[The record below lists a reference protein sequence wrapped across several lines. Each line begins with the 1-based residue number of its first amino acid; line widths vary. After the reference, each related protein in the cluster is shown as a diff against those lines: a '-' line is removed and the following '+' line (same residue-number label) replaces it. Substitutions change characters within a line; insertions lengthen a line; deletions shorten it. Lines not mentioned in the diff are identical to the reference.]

1 LKNGVSLLAMEIFEL
16 LQFPFVQRMLLAAF
30 FASIACG
37 IIGTYV
43 VVKRIVF
50 ISGGIAHT
58 TFGGIGFA
66 YYLQQLG
73 ILYIEPLFGALIFS
87 LISAFII
94 GLPYIRNRLRED
106 STIGILWVVGMALGV
121 LFLNQV
127 DRSKIVVQD
136 PVSILFGNVLLIK
149 IQDLY
154 LMLGLIIAILTI
166 TILLYKDLQILTF
179 DEEFARISGIRVDLL
194 YLVLMILIAL
204 TTVVLIK
211 VVGVILVIAM
221 LTIPA
226 AISNLFTH
234 NLKNMMIF
242 AIIIGIII
250 SFFGSMISLYYNLP
264 PGATI
269 VITLAF
275 LFLLSLILKNL
286 KISYRK
292 DIS

>member
-1 LKNGVSLLAMEIFEL
+1 MIADIFEM
-16 LQFPFVQRMLLAAF
+16 LQYPFVQRMFLAGLL
-30 FASIACG
+30 ASIACG

-43 VVKRIVF
+43 VVKRVVF

-66 YYLQQLG
+66 YYLQYLG
-73 ILYIEPLFGALIFS
+73 IVFIEPLVGALIFA
-87 LISAFII
+87 LCAAII
-94 GLPYIRNRLRED
+94 MGLPFIRTRLRED

-127 DRSKIVVQD
+127 DRSEILVQD

-149 IQDLY
+149 MQDIY
-154 LMLGLIIAILTI
+154 LMFGLLVLIIFVTI
-166 TILLYKDLQILTF
+166 FLFKDLHILTF
-179 DEEFARISGIRVDLL
+179 DEEFARISGIKVDLL
-194 YLVLMILIAL
+194 YMVLMILIAL

-226 AISNLFTH
+226 AISNLFTN
-234 NLKNMMIF
+234 NLKNMIVL
-242 AIIIGIII
+242 AIIIGCIVT
-250 SFFGSMISLYYNLP
+250 FYGSMMSLNFDLP

-269 VITLAF
+269 VISLAF
-275 LFLLSLILKNL
+275 LFIVALLIKNI
-286 KISYRK
+286 KQVFVKPER
-292 DIS
+292 

>member
-1 LKNGVSLLAMEIFEL
+1 MVADIFEM
-16 LQFPFVQRMLLAAF
+16 LQYPFVQRMFIAGLL
-30 FASIACG
+30 ASIACG

-66 YYLQQLG
+66 YYLQYLG
-73 ILYIEPLFGALIFS
+73 FIFIDPLVGALIFA
-87 LISAFII
+87 LTAAII
-94 GLPYIRNRLRED
+94 MGLPFIRTRLRED

-127 DRSKIVVQD
+127 DRSVILVQD

-149 IQDLY
+149 MQDLY
-154 LMLGLIIAILTI
+154 IMFGLLVLIIFVTI
-166 TILLYKDLQILTF
+166 FLYKDLHILTF
-179 DEEFARISGIRVDLL
+179 DEEFARISGIKVDFL
-194 YLVLMILIAL
+194 YLVLMVLIAL

-211 VVGVILVIAM
+211 VVGVVLVIAM

-234 NLKNMMIF
+234 NLKNMMFF
-242 AIIIGIII
+242 AIIIGCIVT
-250 SFFGSMISLYYNLP
+250 FYGSLISLSYDLP

-269 VITLAF
+269 VISLAILF
-275 LFLLSLILKNL
+275 IVALFLKNI
-286 KISYRK
+286 KQVFVKTI
-292 DIS
+292 

>member
-1 LKNGVSLLAMEIFEL
+1 LFADIFEMF
-16 LQFPFVQRMLLAAF
+16 QYPFVQRMFVAGLL
-30 FASIACG
+30 ASIACG

-43 VVKRIVF
+43 VVKRVVF

-66 YYLQQLG
+66 YYLQYLG
-73 ILYIEPLFGALIFS
+73 ISFIEPLVGALIFA
-87 LISAFII
+87 LAAAIVM
-94 GLPYIRNRLRED
+94 GLPFIRSRLRED
-106 STIGILWVVGMALGV
+106 SIIGILWVVGMALGV

-127 DRSKIVVQD
+127 DRSEILVQD

-149 IQDLY
+149 MQDIY
-154 LMLGLIIAILTI
+154 LMFGLLILIIFVTI
-166 TILLYKDLQILTF
+166 FLYKDLHILTF
-179 DEEFARISGIRVDLL
+179 DEEFARISGVKVDML
-194 YLVLMILIAL
+194 YMILMILIAF

-234 NLKNMMIF
+234 NLKNMMFF
-242 AIIIGIII
+242 AIIIGCIVTFY
-250 SFFGSMISLYYNLP
+250 SSLLSLNFDLP

-269 VITLAF
+269 VISLAF
-275 LFLLSLILKNL
+275 LFIIALLIKNI
-286 KISYRK
+286 KQVFVKPVR
-292 DIS
+292 

>member
-1 LKNGVSLLAMEIFEL
+1 MISEIYQL
-16 LQFPFVQRMLLAAF
+16 LQYPFIQRMFIAGFL
-30 FASIACG
+30 ASIACG

-73 ILYIEPLFGALIFS
+73 FLFVEPLIGAMIFA
-87 LISAFII
+87 ITAAII
-94 GLPYIRNRLRED
+94 MGLPFIRTRLRED

-127 DRSKIVVQD
+127 DRSQIIVQD

-149 IQDLY
+149 MQDLY
-154 LMLGLIIAILTI
+154 LMLGLVILIIILTV
-166 TILLYKDLQILTF
+166 LLYKDLHILTF
-179 DEEFARISGIRVDLL
+179 DEEFARISGVKVDIL
-194 YLVLMILIAL
+194 YLILMVLIAL

-226 AISNLFTH
+226 AISNLFTN

-242 AIIIGIII
+242 AVFIGVIVT
-250 SFFGSMISLYYNLP
+250 FFGSTISINFDLP

-269 VITLAF
+269 VISLAI
-275 LFLLSLILKNL
+275 LFIISILIKNIKKVVMEPNIL
-286 KISYRK
+286 AK
-292 DIS
+292 

>member
-1 LKNGVSLLAMEIFEL
+1 MVADIFEMF
-16 LQFPFVQRMLLAAF
+16 QYPFVQRMFIAGLL
-30 FASIACG
+30 ASIACG

-66 YYLQQLG
+66 YYLQYMG
-73 ILYIEPLFGALIFS
+73 IVFIEPLFGALIFA
-87 LISAFII
+87 LVAAII
-94 GLPYIRNRLRED
+94 MGLPFIRTRLRED

-127 DRSKIVVQD
+127 DRSKILVQD

-149 IQDLY
+149 MQDIY
-154 LMLGLIIAILTI
+154 LMFGLLVLIIFVTI
-166 TILLYKDLQILTF
+166 FLYKDLHILTF
-179 DEEFARISGIRVDLL
+179 DEEFARISGIKVDVL
-194 YLVLMILIAL
+194 YLILMILIAL

-234 NLKNMMIF
+234 NLKNMMFF
-242 AIIIGIII
+242 AIFTGCIVT
-250 SFFGSMISLYYNLP
+250 FYGSLMSLNFDLP

-269 VITLAF
+269 VISLAF
-275 LFLLSLILKNL
+275 LFIIALLIKNI
-286 KISYRK
+286 KQVFVKPVR
-292 DIS
+292 

>member
-1 LKNGVSLLAMEIFEL
+1 MVADIFEM
-16 LQFPFVQRMLLAAF
+16 LQYPFVQRMFIAGLLA
-30 FASIACG
+30 SVACG

-43 VVKRIVF
+43 VVKRVVF

-66 YYLQQLG
+66 YYLQYLG
-73 ILYIEPLFGALIFS
+73 IVFIEPLVGALIFA
-87 LISAFII
+87 LAAAII
-94 GLPYIRNRLRED
+94 MGLPFIRTRLRED

-127 DRSKIVVQD
+127 DRSKILVQD

-149 IQDLY
+149 MQDLY
-154 LMLGLIIAILTI
+154 LMFGLVIFIIFI
-166 TILLYKDLQILTF
+166 TIILYKDLHILTF
-179 DEEFARISGIRVDLL
+179 DEEFARISGIKVDFL
-194 YLVLMILIAL
+194 YMVLMVLIAL

-211 VVGVILVIAM
+211 VVGVVLVIAM

-234 NLKNMMIF
+234 NLKNMMFF
-242 AIIIGIII
+242 AIIIGCIVT
-250 SFFGSMISLYYNLP
+250 FYGSLISLNYDLP

-269 VITLAF
+269 VISLAS
-275 LFLLSLILKNL
+275 LFVIALLLKNI
-286 KISYRK
+286 KHVFVNQAK
-292 DIS
+292 

>member
-1 LKNGVSLLAMEIFEL
+1 MFIAGLL
-16 LQFPFVQRMLLAAF
+16 
-30 FASIACG
+30 ASIACG

-43 VVKRIVF
+43 VVKRVVF

-66 YYLQQLG
+66 YYLQYLG
-73 ILYIEPLFGALIFS
+73 IVLIEPLVGALIFA
-87 LISAFII
+87 LTAAII
-94 GLPYIRNRLRED
+94 MGLPFIRTRMRED

-127 DRSKIVVQD
+127 DRSEILVQD

-149 IQDLY
+149 MQDIY
-154 LMLGLIIAILTI
+154 LMFGLLILIIFVTI
-166 TILLYKDLQILTF
+166 FLYKDLHILTF
-179 DEEFARISGIRVDLL
+179 DEEFARISGIKVDIL
-194 YLVLMILIAL
+194 YLVLMVLIAL

-211 VVGVILVIAM
+211 VVGVVLVIAM

-234 NLKNMMIF
+234 NLRNMMFF
-242 AIIIGIII
+242 AIIIGCIVT
-250 SFFGSMISLYYNLP
+250 FYGSLISLNFDLP

-269 VITLAF
+269 VISLAS
-275 LFLLSLILKNL
+275 LFIIALLLKNI
-286 KISYRK
+286 KQVFVKPER
-292 DIS
+292 

>member
-1 LKNGVSLLAMEIFEL
+1 MDVFEL

-73 ILYIEPLFGALIFS
+73 VLYIEPLFGALIFA

-94 GLPYIRNRLRED
+94 GLPHIRKRLRED

-154 LMLGLIIAILTI
+154 LMIGLIIAILTI
-166 TILLYKDLQILTF
+166 TVLLYKDLQILTF

-234 NLKNMMIF
+234 KLKNMMIL

-250 SFFGSMISLYYNLP
+250 SFFGSMISLSYNLP

-286 KISYRK
+286 KFTIHK
-292 DIS
+292 DVN

>member
-1 LKNGVSLLAMEIFEL
+1 LKNGVNLLAMDVFEL
-16 LQFPFVQRMLLAAF
+16 MQFPFVQRMLLAAF

-73 ILYIEPLFGALIFS
+73 VLYIEPLFGALIFA

-94 GLPYIRNRLRED
+94 GLPYIRKRLRED

-154 LMLGLIIAILTI
+154 LMIGLIIAILTI
-166 TILLYKDLQILTF
+166 TVLLYKDLQILTF

-234 NLKNMMIF
+234 KLKNMMIL

-250 SFFGSMISLYYNLP
+250 SFFGSMISLSYNLP

-286 KISYRK
+286 KFTIYK
-292 DIS
+292 DVN

>member
-1 LKNGVSLLAMEIFEL
+1 MDVIEL
-16 LQFPFVQRMLLAAF
+16 LQFPFVQRMFLAGLLA
-30 FASIACG
+30 SITCG

-66 YYLQQLG
+66 YYMQYLG
-73 ILYIEPLFGALIFS
+73 ILFIEPLVGALIFA
-87 LISAFII
+87 LFSAIII
-94 GLPYIRNRLRED
+94 GLPFIRKRLRQD
-106 STIGILWVVGMALGV
+106 SIIGILWVVGMALGV

-127 DRSKIVVQD
+127 DRSAIIIQD

-149 IQDLY
+149 MQDLY
-154 LMLGLIIAILTI
+154 LMLVLVVVIILI

-179 DEEFARISGIRVDLL
+179 DEEFARISGIKVDLL
-194 YLVLMILIAL
+194 YLILMVLIAL

-242 AIIIGIII
+242 ATIIGIII
-250 SFFGSMISLYYNLP
+250 TFFGSILSLNYNLP

-269 VITLAF
+269 VISLAI
-275 LFLLSLILKNL
+275 LFIIAISIKNL
-286 KISYRK
+286 KQVIMK
-292 DIS
+292 PFD

>member
-1 LKNGVSLLAMEIFEL
+1 MDIFEL
-16 LQFPFVQRMLLAAF
+16 FQFPFVQRMFIAVFL
-30 FASIACG
+30 ASITCG

-66 YYLQQLG
+66 YYLQYLG
-73 ILYIEPLFGALIFS
+73 FIFIEPLMGALIFA
-87 LISAFII
+87 LVSATII
-94 GLPYIRNRLRED
+94 GLPFIRKRLRED

-127 DRSKIVVQD
+127 DRSVIIVQD

-154 LMLGLIIAILTI
+154 LMLALTVLIIII
-166 TILLYKDLQILTF
+166 TIFLYKELQILTF
-179 DEEFARISGIRVDLL
+179 DEEFARISGVKVDLS
-194 YLVLMILIAL
+194 YFILMILIAL

-234 NLKNMMIF
+234 NLRNMMIF
-242 AIIIGIII
+242 AIIIGCVVTFI
-250 SFFGSMISLYYNLP
+250 GSILSLNYNLP

-269 VITLAF
+269 VVSLAF
-275 LFLLSLILKNL
+275 LFIVSLLIKNL
-286 KISYRK
+286 KQIAIKTIS
-292 DIS
+292 

>member
-1 LKNGVSLLAMEIFEL
+1 MFIAGLL
-16 LQFPFVQRMLLAAF
+16 
-30 FASIACG
+30 ASIACG

-66 YYLQQLG
+66 YYLQYLG
-73 ILYIEPLFGALIFS
+73 IIFIEPLVGALIFA
-87 LISAFII
+87 LVAAII
-94 GLPYIRNRLRED
+94 MGLPFIRTRLRED

-127 DRSKIVVQD
+127 DRSKILVQD

-149 IQDLY
+149 MQDIY
-154 LMLGLIIAILTI
+154 LMFWLLVLIIFV
-166 TILLYKDLQILTF
+166 TILLYKDLHILTF
-179 DEEFARISGIRVDLL
+179 DEEFARVSGIKVDVL
-194 YLVLMILIAL
+194 YLVLMVLIAF

-226 AISNLFTH
+226 AISNLFTN
-234 NLKNMMIF
+234 NLKNMMFF
-242 AIIIGIII
+242 AIIIGFIVT
-250 SFFGSMISLYYNLP
+250 FYGSLMSLNFDLP

-269 VITLAF
+269 VISLAF
-275 LFLLSLILKNL
+275 LFIIVLLLKNI
-286 KISYRK
+286 KQVFVK
-292 DIS
+292 PEG

>member
-1 LKNGVSLLAMEIFEL
+1 MDVFEL

-73 ILYIEPLFGALIFS
+73 VLYIEPLFGALIFA

-106 STIGILWVVGMALGV
+106 STIGILWVVGMALGL

-166 TILLYKDLQILTF
+166 TVLLYKDLQILTF

-234 NLKNMMIF
+234 NLKNMMIL

-250 SFFGSMISLYYNLP
+250 SFFGSMISLIYNLP

-286 KISYRK
+286 RFAIYK
-292 DIS
+292 DIN

>member
-1 LKNGVSLLAMEIFEL
+1 LVADIFEMF
-16 LQFPFVQRMLLAAF
+16 QYPFVQRMFIAGLLA
-30 FASIACG
+30 SVACG

-66 YYLQQLG
+66 YYLQYLG
-73 ILYIEPLFGALIFS
+73 WIFFEPLVGALIFA
-87 LISAFII
+87 LTAAII
-94 GLPYIRNRLRED
+94 MGLPFIRTRLRED
-106 STIGILWVVGMALGV
+106 STIGILWVVGMALGI

-127 DRSKIVVQD
+127 DRSQILVQD

-149 IQDLY
+149 MQDIY
-154 LMLGLIIAILTI
+154 IMLGLLVLIIFVTI
-166 TILLYKDLQILTF
+166 FLYKDLHILTF
-179 DEEFARISGIRVDLL
+179 DEEFARISGIKVDFL
-194 YLVLMILIAL
+194 YMVLMVLIAL

-211 VVGVILVIAM
+211 VVGVVLVIAM

-234 NLKNMMIF
+234 NLKNMMFF
-242 AIIIGIII
+242 AIIIGCIIT
-250 SFFGSMISLYYNLP
+250 FYGSLISLNYDLP

-269 VITLAF
+269 VISLAS
-275 LFLLSLILKNL
+275 LFIIALLIKNI
-286 KISYRK
+286 KQVFVKTI
-292 DIS
+292 

>member
-1 LKNGVSLLAMEIFEL
+1 MDIFEL
-16 LQFPFVQRMLLAAF
+16 LQFSFVQRMLVAGFL
-30 FASIACG
+30 ASIACG

-66 YYLQQLG
+66 YYLQYIG
-73 ILYIEPLFGALIFS
+73 VLYIEPLTGAMIFA
-87 LISAFII
+87 LISAIII
-94 GLPYIRNRLRED
+94 GLPFIKKRLRED

-121 LFLNQV
+121 LFLNMV
-127 DRSKIVVQD
+127 DRSVIVVQD
-136 PVSILFGNVLLIK
+136 PVSILFGNVLLINM
-149 IQDLY
+149 QDLY
-154 LMLGLIIAILTI
+154 LMLGLVILIIFI
-166 TILLYKDLQILTF
+166 TTLLYKDLQILTF
-179 DEEFARISGIRVDLL
+179 DEEFARISGIKVDLL
-194 YLVLMILIAL
+194 YLMLMILIAL

-211 VVGVILVIAM
+211 VVGVVLVIAM

-242 AIIIGIII
+242 AIIIGCIVT
-250 SFFGSMISLYYNLP
+250 FCGSILSLNYNLP

-269 VITLAF
+269 VVSLAF
-275 LFLLSLILKNL
+275 LFIVAILLKNL
-286 KISYRK
+286 KQVIIK
-292 DIS
+292 PVT